1 MLGSSIGICFGAPA
15 KNSMARARKLF
26 PSYGSALAHH
36 VLALLERERVVAK
49 FVSAYAERYD
59 RKGILGGIPRNRE
72 LAETIGREIVIATI
86 VEVREVLPRFFG
98 KKRVDSLKPEERETV
113 EAFLGEMVAA
123 LGRAWNWSEEDER
136 EFERDLKL
144 YADFAAKGGMKQKG
158 KVNRQQE
165 EPPFVARVALLL
177 DASVLEKSRRA
188 SAKFYAEV
196 GSFAQKAL
204 RQTLNPEDN

>member
-1 MLGSSIGICFGAPA
+1 
-15 KNSMARARKLF
+15 MARARKLF

-36 VLALLERERVVAK
+36 VLALLERERMVAK
-49 FVSAYAERYD
+49 FVSAYVERYD

-72 LAETIGREIVIATI
+72 LAETIGREIVLATI

-98 KKRVDSLKPEERETV
+98 KKRADSLKPEERETV

-136 EFERDLKL
+136 EFQRDLKL
-144 YADFAAKGGMKQKG
+144 YTDFAAKGAIKQKRHAS
-158 KVNRQQE
+158 RQQE

-188 SAKFYAEV
+188 SAKFYLEV
-196 GSFAQKAL
+196 GSFAQNAL